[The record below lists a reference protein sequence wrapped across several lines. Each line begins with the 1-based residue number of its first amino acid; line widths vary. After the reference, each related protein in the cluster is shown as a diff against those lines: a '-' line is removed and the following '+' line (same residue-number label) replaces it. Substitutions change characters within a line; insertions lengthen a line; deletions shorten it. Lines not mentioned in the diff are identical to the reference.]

1 MNISKIAQ
9 KFIGIALVLI
19 FLTGCATSTVAP
31 TSIPTFPM
39 PTQPNT
45 PLPPPPIPTQPVQ
58 PTQATLFRFI
68 QTIQV
73 TPDDNYLGG
82 GFVRINYIPATNRF
96 VVTFAATIAQPQ
108 PPNCLVDGY
117 AYKLYTL
124 DMQTT
129 GETSVF
135 SCPSGDSG
143 SLMVDN
149 TFYFVIPTMKPNG
162 WHVVKF
168 DATTWTML
176 AKTRYSFDPQVDTDT
191 QPNNDPMVAFVNGQL
206 DISSQYNAAGHPPDL
221 TLGAATFHDF
231 FSTDL
236 AFLNQRILND
246 TPHIL
251 GSSMIFLDGLYY
263 FVTANAYLGGDIVVI
278 TYDQNWKYV
287 GVKSLVHNGLFS
299 TGLAFDGQRFYIVYL
314 DNSQTLKP
322 NQLPVYLNVRLAA
335 FDRNWNLLDDIAVT
349 SYAISDNM
357 QTGRPW
363 VLLHGNRLYVSY
375 DLDTMDPVTRSEN
388 KHGQAIISIFELN
401 QTP

>member
-1 MNISKIAQ
+1 MNISQIAR
-9 KFIGIALVLI
+9 KYIEIALFLI
-19 FLTGCATSTVAP
+19 FLAGCATSSVAP
-31 TSIPTFPM
+31 TSIPT
-39 PTQPNT
+39 Q
-45 PLPPPPIPTQPVQ
+45 LVQ
-58 PTQATLFRFI
+58 PTQTSLFRFI
-68 QTIQV
+68 QTIHV

-82 GFVRINYIPATNRF
+82 GFVRINYVPFTNRF
-96 VVTFAATIAQPQ
+96 VVTFAGPIVH
-108 PPNCLVDGY
+108 PPSNPNLCLGGGY
-117 AYKLYTL
+117 AYKGYTL
-124 DMQTT
+124 DMQET
-129 GETSVF
+129 GETGVL

-149 TFYFVIPTMKPNG
+149 TFYFVVPTMKPNG
-162 WHVVKF
+162 WHVSKI
-168 DATTWTML
+168 DATNWTL
-176 AKTRYSFDPQVDTDT
+176 VTETQYNFDPQVDTNK

-206 DISSQYNAAGHPPDL
+206 DISSQYNATGNPPDFP
-221 TLGAATFHDF
+221 LGAATYHDF

-246 TPHIL
+246 PPHIL
-251 GSSMIFLDGLYY
+251 GSSMIFQDGLYY
-263 FVTANAYLGGDIVVI
+263 FVTANTYLGGDIVVI

-299 TGLAFDGQRFYIVYL
+299 TGLAFDGQRFYVAYL

-335 FDRNWNLLDDIAVT
+335 FDRNWNLLEDIAVT

-388 KHGQAIISIFELN
+388 MHGQAIISIYELT